1 MTKERRINEGNNT
14 TESSTLTLKRVA
26 IIIERNLGV
35 GQVGNVAAILMG
47 QAVLLCPEIYNPSA
61 PLDTQGNRHA
71 AIKYST
77 VVLKGG
83 EGQIISLAQQLQDQH
98 PPLFYAVFSKLGQGL
113 HNAYTEYQ
121 NSVMSKSF
129 EQLGAAGIV
138 IVGDD
143 EKVRLVT
150 KKFSL
155 LQ

>member
-1 MTKERRINEGNNT
+1 MTERGVEEGKNT
-14 TESSTLTLKRVA
+14 SELSILTLKRVA
-26 IIIERNLGV
+26 IILERNLGV

-47 QAVLLCPEIYNPSA
+47 QAALLCPAIYDPSA
-61 PLDTQGNRHA
+61 PLDTQGNLHA

-83 EGQIISLAQQLQDQH
+83 EEQIISLAQQLQDQH
-98 PPLFYAVFSKLGQGL
+98 SPLFYAVFSRLGQGL

-121 NSVMSKSF
+121 NSVTSKSF
-129 EQLGAAGIV
+129 KQLGAAGIV

>member
-1 MTKERRINEGNNT
+1 MTKIETNKSQNTNEPNT
-14 TESSTLTLKRVA
+14 PALKRVA
-26 IIIERNLGV
+26 IILEKNLGV

-47 QAVLLCPEIYNPSA
+47 QAALLCPEIYDPSA
-61 PLDTQGNRHA
+61 PLDTQGNLHA

-83 EGQIISLAQQLQDQH
+83 EGQIISLAQQLKDQH

-113 HNAYTEYQ
+113 HNAYAEYQ
-121 NSVMSKSF
+121 NSVTSKSF

-150 KKFSL
+150 RKFSL